1 MDAFVDSMGV
11 IVWTAALFGAIIL
24 YLALSPKFI
33 KKLLGVFAAITAV
46 GALLLYGYGYAQLE
60 KDAAVAVFRA
70 AFAVCKIFVGANAW
84 GDIGG
89 VFVHTGTKV
98 VFWLLHLMGLFA
110 TAGAVVT
117 SLGSGLLRWIRVW
130 LRRWRD
136 IAIIYGLNEDTLAF
150 GRSLM
155 EGKAPAVLFVDQGAK
170 DQEFA
175 AVRHM
180 GAILHT
186 DTQALEGTVRFLKRI
201 GLRGGKRK
209 LRVYALQSD
218 ILANQN
224 YARKLLISLEKRGIK
239 PQQTALTLLGPGDEV
254 DNPFLNTDDGY
265 GFGSVISINEPEMV
279 ARILMRQYPP
289 CEKMTF
295 DETGRATKDFHG
307 LIIGFGDIGQAVMR
321 QLVMNSQFCGSKF
334 RLAVFSP
341 SYMQKMG
348 RLAHECAAML
358 AHYDIAFHPYD
369 GRSCQLYDYLEENIG
384 TLDYIAVCAGSTQI
398 NSQIGEQIREFV
410 QRKGGRAAV
419 YQCSHWG
426 VSCRT
431 QEKIHLHKIYTKDI
445 LSTDQIDAMAK
456 VLNQSYTGKGDMEEN
471 WRKCGY
477 FNRMSSRAS
486 ADFAKALLRCAG
498 ISQEEAIAH
507 WAPEGQLL
515 ENLAETEHLRW
526 NAFHYCMGF
535 RPMTEEEFA
544 LRAKEYRSR
553 KQRDPKTDYRIARD
567 MDQRI
572 HACMIPWDALDAYSE
587 KENAVTG
594 EARHYSENDRNNVR
608 DLGKLLRAAKK

>member
-1 MDAFVDSMGV
+1 MNAFMDSMEV

-33 KKLLGVFAAITAV
+33 KKLLGIFAAITAV

-60 KDAAVAVFRA
+60 NDAVVAVFRA
-70 AFAVCKIFVGANAW
+70 TFAVCKIFVGANAW

-89 VFVHTGTKV
+89 VFVYTGTKV

-130 LRRWRD
+130 LHRWRD
-136 IAIIYGLNEDTLAF
+136 IAIIYGLNEDTLEF
-150 GRSLM
+150 GRSLS
-155 EGKAPAVLFVDQGAK
+155 GKKTPAVLFVSQSATE
-170 DQEFA
+170 QHIA

-180 GAILHT
+180 GAILRT
-186 DTQALEGTVRFLKRI
+186 DASALEGTVRFLKRI
-201 GLRGGKRK
+201 GLRSGKRK
-209 LRVYALQSD
+209 LRVYALQQD
-218 ILANQN
+218 ILANQS
-224 YARKLLISLEKRGIK
+224 YARKLLASLEKRGIK

-254 DNPFLNTDDGY
+254 NNPFLAEDGRY

-279 ARILMRQYPP
+279 ARILIRQYPP

-341 SYMQKMG
+341 SYTQKMG

-358 AHYDIAFHPYD
+358 EHYDIAFHPYD
-369 GRSCQLYDYLEENIG
+369 GRSCQLYDYLEENIE
-384 TLDYIAVCAGSTQI
+384 TLDYIAVCAGSTQM
-398 NSQIGEQIREFV
+398 NGQIGEQIREFV
-410 QRKGGRAAV
+410 QRRGGRAAV

-426 VSCRT
+426 ISYRT
-431 QEKIHLHKIYTKDI
+431 PENIHLHKIYIKDI
-445 LSTDQIDAMAK
+445 LSTDRIDAMAK
-456 VLNQSYTGKGDMEEN
+456 VLNQSYTGKGDIEEN

-477 FNRMSSRAS
+477 FNRMSSRAA
-486 ADFAKALLRCAG
+486 ADFGAALLCCAG
-498 ISQEEAIAH
+498 VSQEEAMAH

-535 RPMTEEEFA
+535 RPMTEEEFTQ
-544 LRAKEYRSR
+544 RAEEYRGQ
-553 KQRDPKTDYRIARD
+553 KQNDPKTDYRITRD
-567 MDQRI
+567 MDRRI
-572 HACMIPWDALDAYSE
+572 HACMIPWEALDAYSE

-594 EARHYSENDRNNVR
+594 GSKNYSENDRNNVR